1 MNNFPINDQPS
12 KGPLLGTIIIV
23 LIIIIGGI
31 YIITSRGNNEV
42 TPPPS
47 TESTGIAPTEDQ
59 SQTALAGLGA
69 VQADLDAS
77 EDDLVTLEGEL
88 K

>member
-1 MNNFPINDQPS
+1 MSNFPINDQPS

-31 YIITSRGNNEV
+31 YIITSRGNEV
-42 TPPPS
+42 TPPPPV
-47 TESTGIAPTEDQ
+47 EPTGLAPTDQ
-59 SQTALAGLGA
+59 SQTALAGLSSIE
-69 VQADLDAS
+69 ADLTASDA
-77 EDDLVTLEGEL
+77 DLATLESEI